1 MTETKQHICAVGTAR
16 IGYRGRIGQR
26 VLDTT
31 IKSATGLGT
40 VFAPTWS
47 MVMDWKRG
55 AMDWDTYTKHYTDL
69 MRERYQKNQ
78 AAFLEALQSDELI
91 VCCYCKDTHASTRH
105 CHRYLLVDILHKV
118 ADHYQIGIK
127 SLGEVHT
134 RL

>member
-1 MTETKQHICAVGTAR
+1 MTEKKQHTCTVGTAR
-16 IGYRGRIGQR
+16 IGYRGHVGQR

-31 IKSATGLGT
+31 IKSATGLGA
-40 VFAPTWS
+40 VFAPTWL

-55 AMDWDTYTKHYTDL
+55 AMDWDTYTQQYTEL
-69 MRERYQKNQ
+69 MRERYHKNQ
-78 AAFLEALQSDELI
+78 AAFFEALQTDELI
-91 VCCYCKDTHASTRH
+91 VCCYCKDTYASTRQ

-118 ADHYQIGIK
+118 ADHHQIDFK

>member
-1 MTETKQHICAVGTAR
+1 MTERKQHICAVGTAR
-16 IGYRGRIGQR
+16 IGYQGHIGQR

-31 IKSATGLGT
+31 IKSATGLGA

-55 AMDWDTYTKHYTDL
+55 AINWDTYTKHYTEL
-69 MRERYQKNQ
+69 MRERYQNDQ

-91 VCCYCKDTHASTRH
+91 ICCYCKDTHASTRH

-118 ADHYQIGIK
+118 AEHHQIK
-127 SLGEVHT
+127 FRSLGEV
-134 RL
+134 RNRQ

>member
-1 MTETKQHICAVGTAR
+1 MTETKQHICTVGTAR
-16 IGYRGRIGQR
+16 IGYRGHVGQR

-31 IKSATGLGT
+31 IKSATGLGA

-55 AMDWDTYTKHYTDL
+55 AMNWDTYTKQYTQL
-69 MRERYQKNQ
+69 MRERYRKNQ
-78 AAFLEALQSDELI
+78 TAFLEALQSDELI

-118 ADHYQIGIK
+118 ADHYQIGFK
-127 SLGEVHT
+127 PLGEVHY
-134 RL
+134 RR

>member
-1 MTETKQHICAVGTAR
+1 MTETKQHVCAVGTAR
-16 IGYRGRIGQR
+16 IGYRGHVRHR

-31 IKSATGLGT
+31 IKSATGLGA

-55 AMDWDTYTKHYTDL
+55 VIDWDTYTKQYTEL

-78 AAFLEALQSDELI
+78 ATFLEVLQSDVVI
-91 VCCYCKDTHASTRH
+91 ICCYCKDTYASTRH

-118 ADHYQIGIK
+118 AVHHQIDFK
-127 SLGEVHT
+127 SLGEVHH
-134 RL
+134 RR

>member
-1 MTETKQHICAVGTAR
+1 MTETKQHVCAVGTAR
-16 IGYRGRIGQR
+16 IGYRGHVRQR

-31 IKSATGLGT
+31 IKSATGLGA
-40 VFAPTWS
+40 VFAPTWL

-55 AMDWDTYTKHYTDL
+55 AIDWDTYTKQYIEL

-91 VCCYCKDTHASTRH
+91 ICCYCKDSHTSTRH

-118 ADHYQIGIK
+118 ADRHQIGFKYI
-127 SLGEVHT
+127 GEVHN
-134 RL
+134 RS